1 MEVTLST
8 AVAVSFAGAQN
19 TIPVLNAVK
28 LENKSGADRANL
40 VLTITAE
47 PDFLLRPLAIH
58 LTSLAPGEEFIGHQ
72 PTLLIRHDYLA
83 SLDEAVRGTLLAEV
97 RCGEELL
104 TSASAPIELLAY
116 DEWAGHR
123 QLPEL
128 LAAFAQPNSKPVAAL
143 MHRASEKLQSQHR
156 ESLHGYQSKDRH
168 AVARQVAAL
177 YAAISELQIHYS
189 NPPASFTGQGQKIRL
204 PERLLEERLGTCLDL
219 AMLLVSCLEQTG
231 LNPLVFLEEG
241 HAWVGC
247 WLYDSSLTTPSVDD
261 RQQLRKRLDAGELIA
276 VEATC
281 LTPQSQA
288 SFTTAVKLGAEKLAE
303 GREPRF
309 DLAIDI
315 KRTRQ
320 GMQILPLPIRRK
332 VTDGDGADAEVDDIS
347 SSRSD
352 IEDLA
357 LPPLAPEVV
366 IPNTTRGELETGSRI
381 DQWRAKLL
389 DLTLRNKMIN
399 FRPSKQTIPLFCP
412 TAAAVEDL
420 LADGRTL
427 KLRSLNDLLG
437 DTDPRS
443 EDMAVRRTAANF
455 REHAARDAITRNE
468 LLAEL
473 TGKELDGRLTEVFRS
488 ARTAQEEGGSNTLF
502 LVLGMLQWVEA
513 KDSERKLLAPLVMV
527 PVTLERKSVNGGFTL
542 KRHDDDTIV
551 NPTLLQLL
559 ENQFDLVIEGM
570 GHGGELPTDGS
581 GVDIPQIWARFRNA
595 VIDMPGFE
603 IIPDVC
609 LGLFSFTKYLMWKDL
624 TDRIQDLMQSPLV
637 RHLANKADEKDQEAM
652 NLAGTFAREAHL
664 DDLKRPQDIYTPID
678 CDSSQL
684 AAVNAAADGH
694 SFVLEGPPGTGKS
707 QTITNIIADTLA
719 RGKTVLFVSE
729 KIAALS
735 VVHDRLKKLQL
746 GAFLLELHS
755 AKATKSGVLAQ
766 LNAALSAGA
775 QHSATGWEAEANRI
789 GHLRRGLNDYVRTL
803 HQEHPNGLTVF
814 NSLALVVEQ
823 EDITGSG
830 FDWQDADTHNR
841 EQLDGLR
848 SLARRLGTI
857 GSLIQDADKEALGY
871 IKRRQWSPGWQT
883 ELLAATGTCIKKL
896 DELQVAVT
904 AVTSALGIS
913 LKTGS
918 EAERG
923 RLHQLAAMLLHYQSE
938 YGPLLTDPN
947 YSSSQALLHTLAGH
961 GRVRQQAADQL
972 FRDYGEGILSV
983 DAAVLTQTWSQSQ
996 SFWIFKRWLA
1006 QFRIRNLLK
1015 LHLRAGKRPLAQAV
1029 SPFLEQLAIVQR
1041 EDKVLEG
1048 QAGAASR
1055 ILGGLWLKENSNWE
1069 TINKASAWLTE
1080 FEQATQELAGTD
1092 LEQLLAVR
1100 SALTQRLTAM
1110 ASAFRQD
1117 GTIGRSLLA
1126 YQSSRDATTASVDSL
1141 ATLASTS
1148 SSALIGDP
1156 DHPNLVGD
1164 LRHLLA
1170 RWVSASKQLRD
1181 WCQWQDVRQS
1191 ALAEGMQRFVNSI
1204 EVTPDLTGDY
1214 ATDYFELSYT
1224 QWWLDR
1230 IVDRTPLLSGFSAL
1244 DHEQKIHDFREA
1256 DQRFADLTRAQVQAT
1271 LAARVPASAMAPK
1284 TTPLGILNHE
1294 LQKKKMHLPVR
1305 KLLATLS
1312 GVLPRLCP
1320 CLLMS
1325 PLSVAQYLDAKT
1337 RFDLVVFDEASQI
1350 PTWDAIGAIA
1360 RGKQVIVVGD
1370 PKQLPP
1376 TNFFGSGGASDGMD
1390 EDDIQD
1396 LESIL
1401 DECIGSGL
1409 PTHTLK
1415 WHYRSRRESLI
1426 AFSNAR
1432 YYGSQLVTFPSPA
1445 TPDKGVTYHPVAGT
1459 YQRSGARTNR
1469 QEAEAIVAFIRKHYA
1484 DATERHRSIGVV
1496 TFSQPQQKLVE
1507 DLLDAARR
1515 TDANLDTQI
1524 SAQTREPVFIK
1535 NLENVQ
1541 GDERDIILFSICYGP
1556 DENGRVYMNF
1566 GPLNRDG
1573 GHRRLNVAI
1582 TRAKEEVHIFATL
1595 RPEQMD
1601 LAKTKASG
1609 VADLKY
1615 YLEFAIKGPRA
1626 ILAQSAPTGLPPESP
1641 FESQVMQYLQEDGWQ
1656 VHPQVGC
1663 SSYRIDL
1670 AVVDPEEP
1678 GRYLLAV
1685 ECDGA
1690 TYHSAATARD
1700 RDKLRQMV
1708 LERLG
1713 WRVHRIWSTEWWTN
1727 PQREKARL
1735 HAAIE
1740 AAQQAPRDSDMPIPE
1755 VVVEP
1760 IDDIIPPI
1768 MTSPE
1773 ETEKVGIGGEPIYA
1787 RGASA
1792 ASTAT
1797 KAAPYIQA
1805 ALAPGNRDAFLL
1817 PSESQAIREKIRLIV
1832 EQEGPVSEVVIRKR
1846 ICEAYGFD
1854 RAGNR
1859 IQERMQMLQQG
1870 CGNQG
1875 KENERQFLWPS
1886 ALDINSWRGLR
1897 QSGGRDV
1904 ADIHVLELANLAR
1917 AALEELV
1924 VADEATIIK
1933 QMGSLLGIQRV
1944 AAPTQARLKKGLD
1957 ILAGKGL
1964 TEAVSGGWRLK

>member
-1 MEVTLST
+1 MDIYLR
-8 AVAVSFAGAQN
+8 VAPAISYAGAQN
-19 TIPVLNAVK
+19 AIPILQEVQIKNT
-28 LENKSGADRANL
+28 GATRLADL
-40 VLTITAE
+40 IITVIADPE
-47 PDFLLRPLAIH
+47 FLLRPEVLHIA
-58 LTSLAPGEEFIGHQ
+58 SLESGEDIVVRE
-72 PTLLIRHDYLA
+72 PELKARHDMLA
-83 SLDEAVRGTLLAEV
+83 SQEEAVRGNLMVEV
-97 RCGEELL
+97 RRGDEVL
-104 TSASAPIELLAY
+104 ASVTAPIELLAY
-116 DEWAGHR
+116 DEWAGLR

-128 LAAFAQPNSKPVAAL
+128 LAAFAQPNSKPVASL
-143 MHRASEKLQSQHR
+143 LHRASEKLQSQHR
-156 ESLHGYQSKDRH
+156 ESMNGYQSNDRH
-168 AVARQVAAL
+168 AVARQVGAL
-177 YAAISELQIHYS
+177 YAAIAELQIHYS

-231 LNPLVFLEEG
+231 LNPLIFLEEG

-247 WLYDSSLTTPSVDD
+247 WLHDNSLATPSVDD

-276 VEATC
+276 IEATC
-281 LTPQSQA
+281 VTPQSQA
-288 SFTTAVKLGAEKLAE
+288 SFATAVKLGAEKLGD
-303 GREPRF
+303 GRGPRF
-309 DLAIDI
+309 DLAIDV

-320 GMQILPLPIRRK
+320 GMKILPLPVRRP
-332 VTDGDGADAEVDDIS
+332 VSGDEGAEADIGDAS

-366 IPNTTRGELETGSRI
+366 IPNTTSGELETGSRI

-412 TAAAVEDL
+412 TAAEVEDL
-420 LADGRTL
+420 LADGRIL

-443 EDMAVRRTAANF
+443 EDQAVHRTAASF
-455 REHAARDAITRNE
+455 REHAAKDAFTRNE

-473 TGKELDGRLTEVFRS
+473 TGKDLDVRLTDIFRS

-502 LVLGMLQWVEA
+502 LVLGMLQWVES

-527 PVTLERKSVNGGFTL
+527 PVTLERKNVNGGFTL

-559 ENQFDLVIEGM
+559 ENQFDLVIEGI
-570 GHGGELPTDGS
+570 GHGAELPTDES
-581 GVDIPQIWARFRNA
+581 GVDIPQIWARFRST

-624 TDRIQDLMQSPLV
+624 TDRIQDLLQSPLV
-637 RHLANKADEKDQEAM
+637 RHLANKTDEKDQEAVH
-652 NLAGTFAREAHL
+652 LSGTFARESHL
-664 DDLKRPQDIYTPID
+664 DDLKQPQDIYTPID

-775 QHSATGWEAEANRI
+775 QRGATGWEAEANRI
-789 GHLRRGLNDYVRTL
+789 GHLRRDLNNYVRTL

-814 NSLALVVEQ
+814 NALALVVEQ
-823 EDITGSG
+823 EDIPGCG
-830 FDWQDADTHNR
+830 FEWPDADSHNL

-857 GSLIQDADKEALGY
+857 GSLIQGADQEALGY

-883 ELLAATGTCIKKL
+883 ELLAATDSSIKKL
-896 DELQVAVT
+896 DELQAC
-904 AVTSALGIS
+904 AMAATSALGIS
-913 LKTGS
+913 LKAGS
-918 EAERG
+918 GTELAHLR
-923 RLHQLAAMLLHYQSE
+923 QLAAMLMHYHPD

-947 YSSSQALLHTLAGH
+947 YQSSHALLHTLADH
-961 GRVRQQAADQL
+961 CRVRQQAAEQV
-972 FRDYGEGILSV
+972 FRDYGEGILAV
-983 DAAVLTQTWSQSQ
+983 DTATLTQTWNQSNGYW
-996 SFWIFKRWLA
+996 FFKRWLA

-1015 LHLRAGKRPLAQAV
+1015 LHHKAGSRPQAHAI
-1029 SPFLEQLAIVQR
+1029 PLLLEQLAIVQR
-1041 EDKVLEG
+1041 EDRVLEG

-1055 ILGGLWLKENSNWE
+1055 ILGSLWLKERSNWDA
-1069 TINKASAWLTE
+1069 IDKASAWLTE
-1080 FEQATQELAGTD
+1080 FEQATQELAGND
-1092 LEQLLAVR
+1092 LDHLLAVR

-1110 ASAFRQD
+1110 ASAFRPD
-1117 GTIGRSLLA
+1117 GTVGRSLLA
-1126 YQSSRDATTASVDSL
+1126 YQSSRNAATTSIDGL

-1148 SSALIGDP
+1148 SAALVSDA
-1156 DHPNLVGD
+1156 DHPNMVAD
-1164 LRHLLA
+1164 LRHLLV
-1170 RWVSASKQLRD
+1170 RWASAGKQLRD

-1191 ALAEGMQRFVNSI
+1191 ALAESMQRFVNVI
-1204 EVTPDLTGDY
+1204 EATPHLTGDY
-1214 ATDYFELSYT
+1214 AADYFELSYT
-1224 QWWLDR
+1224 RWWLDR
-1230 IVDRTPLLSGFSAL
+1230 IVDRTSLLSGFSAL

-1256 DQRFADLTRAQVQAT
+1256 DLRFADLTRAQVLAT
-1271 LAARVPASAMAPK
+1271 LAARVPAAIAPPAN
-1284 TTPLGILNHE
+1284 TPLGILKRE
-1294 LQKKKMHLPVR
+1294 LQKKSRHMPVR

-1312 GVLPRLCP
+1312 GVLPRLSP

-1337 RFDLVVFDEASQI
+1337 QFDLVVFDEASQI

-1376 TNFFGSGGASDGMD
+1376 TNFFNSAGNFDALE
-1390 EDDIQD
+1390 EDDIED

-1445 TPDKGVTYHPVAGT
+1445 TPDKGVTYHPVTGT

-1484 DATERHRSIGVV
+1484 DTTQRHRSIGVV

-1515 TDANLDTQI
+1515 ADANLDAQI

-1641 FESQVMQYLQEDGWQ
+1641 FETQVMQYLQEDGWQ

-1670 AVVDPEEP
+1670 AVVDPEAP

-1727 PQREKARL
+1727 PSREKARL
-1735 HAAIE
+1735 KAALE
-1740 AAQQAPRDSDMPIPE
+1740 AAQHAPVDSEQPLPE
-1755 VVVEP
+1755 VVTEDSVPPRDEVVDMVEEA
-1760 IDDIIPPI
+1760 
-1768 MTSPE
+1768 TL
-1773 ETEKVGIGGEPIYA
+1773 YA
-1787 RGASA
+1787 RGLAQSSSA
-1792 ASTAT
+1792 V
-1797 KAAPYIQA
+1797 APYNQTV
-1805 ALAPGNRDAFLL
+1805 LPPGNRDTFLA
-1817 PSESQAIREKIRLIV
+1817 PSENRVIQETIRLVV
-1832 EQEGPVSEVVIRKR
+1832 EQEGPVSEHVIRKR

-1854 RAGNR
+1854 RAGAR
-1859 IQERMQMLQQG
+1859 IQERLQTLQQN
-1870 CGNQG
+1870 CGHVDHDNG
-1875 KENERQFLWPS
+1875 RLFLWPFT
-1886 ALDINSWRGLR
+1886 LELRRWRGFR
-1897 QSGGRDV
+1897 QPGGRDV
-1904 ADIHVLELANLAR
+1904 ADIHVRELANLAR
-1917 AALEELV
+1917 AALDKLV
-1924 VADEATIIK
+1924 VADESTILK
-1933 QMGSLLGIQRV
+1933 QMGALLGIQRV
-1944 AAPTQARLKKGLD
+1944 TAPTQARLRQGLQCLQAD
-1957 ILAGKGL
+1957 NE
-1964 TEAVSGGWRLK
+1964 TEQVSGGMRLKV